1 MAGQSFLDMYMNKKL
16 GKVVTVTDVY
26 EINSKIPWM
35 FFQKKKLCIKLDVQ
49 FMLLHTLF
57 FLFCYFLTFTVKM

>member
-16 GKVVTVTDVY
+16 GKVVTVNDVY

-35 FFQKKKLCIKLDVQ
+35 FFQKN
-49 FMLLHTLF
+49 FA
-57 FLFCYFLTFTVKM
+57 

>member
-35 FFQKKKLCIKLDVQ
+35 FFRKKLCIKLDVQ

>member
-16 GKVVTVTDVY
+16 GKVVTVNDVY

-35 FFQKKKLCIKLDVQ
+35 FFQKKT
-49 FMLLHTLF
+49 LHKTWCSIHALAHFILSF
-57 FLFCYFLTFTVKM
+57 FVIS

>member
-35 FFQKKKLCIKLDVQ
+35 FFQKT
-49 FMLLHTLF
+49 LHKTWCSIHALAHFILSF
-57 FLFCYFLTFTVKM
+57 FVIS